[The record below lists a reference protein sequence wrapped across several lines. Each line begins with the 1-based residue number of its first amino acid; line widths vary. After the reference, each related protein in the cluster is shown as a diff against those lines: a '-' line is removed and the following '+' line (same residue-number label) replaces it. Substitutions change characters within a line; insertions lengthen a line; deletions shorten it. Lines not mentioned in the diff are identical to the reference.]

1 MALLNIYGNIEL
13 SVMKIE
19 LSMANI
25 INI

>member
-1 MALLNIYGNIEL
+1 MALLNIHGNIEL

>member
-1 MALLNIYGNIEL
+1 MALLNIHGNTEL